1 MEQSCIRSEIMTKR
15 FKVIL
20 IDFEKVL
27 KKEKVSSHLGWLLS
41 CISVYLLLNSL
52 PKKVVEVQIT
62 FQFIYRRF

>member
-1 MEQSCIRSEIMTKR
+1 MELSCIRPEIMTEK

-27 KKEKVSSHLGWLLS
+27 KKEKISSHLEWLLS

-52 PKKVVEVQIT
+52 PKKG
-62 FQFIYRRF
+62 